1 MTCSFAKEFSSVGFT
16 DVENDFIREYLP
28 VSSGDAVKVYL
39 YGLFLCKNP
48 QIDKTAEEIA
58 EVLQLGV
65 DEVFTLLSY
74 WEEFGL
80 LSVISKE
87 PLNIT
92 FFPVKMASGAKIR
105 KYKPE
110 KYTDFNKELQQV
122 ISGRMISTH
131 EYQDFF
137 DLMEVRGIK
146 PDAMLLIVKYCVD
159 MKGDRIN
166 HAYIA
171 KVAKDFSNRGIT
183 SVDKVEKELSAY
195 VLRTG
200 ELNKIFKALSI
211 KRTPDIED
219 SELYKKWTEHM
230 HFDAENV
237 VFAATKLKKGSMAK
251 LDSFMNEL
259 YSMKSFSM
267 QEIENYAEQKQ
278 QVYDLAVRINKAL
291 SVYEDVIE
299 TVVNTYTNKW
309 LSYGFSGE
317 TLLFIASRC
326 FKQGNNTLPKM
337 DELIERL
344 HERGFIDLSSVGD
357 YFDSQKKTEEF
368 ITKMLTVAGLNRRP
382 NPWDKENLTTWK
394 SWNFS
399 EEMILEAAKLSA
411 GKSSPI
417 AYMNA
422 VLSNWKNKNVFA
434 VTEIDDSVKPT
445 ENTQES
451 YNREYSRR
459 RALALSRAQKN
470 TEKATT
476 VSGFSEIYAKINSME
491 KDLAFAEISGDNAL
505 LLKLETE
512 QKSLISQADNMLKAV
527 NLTLKDLSPVY
538 ACSKCNDTGY
548 VGTHRCD
555 CLNKK
560 VD

>member
-1 MTCSFAKEFSSVGFT
+1 MTK
-16 DVENDFIREYLP
+16 L
-28 VSSGDAVKVYL
+28 
-39 YGLFLCKNP
+39 
-48 QIDKTAEEIA
+48 
-58 EVLQLGV
+58 
-65 DEVFTLLSY
+65 
-74 WEEFGL
+74 
-80 LSVISKE
+80 
-87 PLNIT
+87 
-92 FFPVKMASGAKIR
+92 R

-110 KYTDFNKELQQV
+110 KYTDFNKELQQI

-146 PDAMLLIVKYCVD
+146 PDAMLMIVKYCAD

-183 SVDKVEKELSAY
+183 SVENVEKELSAY

-200 ELNKIFKALSI
+200 EINKIFKALSI
-211 KRTPDIED
+211 KRSPDIED
-219 SELYKKWTEHM
+219 SELYKKWTEDM
-230 HFDAENV
+230 HFDTENV
-237 VFAATKLKKGSMAK
+237 VFAASKLKKGTMAK
-251 LDSFMNEL
+251 LDAFINEL

-267 QEIENYAEQKQ
+267 QEIENYAEKKQ
-278 QVYDLAVRINKAL
+278 QVYDLAVKINKAL

-309 LSYGFSGE
+309 LSYGFTDE

-326 FKQGNNTLPKM
+326 FKTGKNTLPKM
-337 DELIERL
+337 DELVELL

-357 YFDSQKKTEEF
+357 YFDSQKKAEEF
-368 ITKMLTVAGLNRRP
+368 ITKLLTVAGLNRRP
-382 NPWDKENLTTWK
+382 NPWDKENLNTWK
-394 SWNFS
+394 SWHFS
-399 EEMILEAAKLSA
+399 EDMILEAAKLSA

-422 VLSNWKNKNVFA
+422 ILSNWKNNGVFT
-434 VTEIDDSVKPT
+434 VESIDEGVKAT
-445 ENTQES
+445 DTTQES

-476 VSGFSEIYAKINSME
+476 VSGFTEIYTKINGME
-491 KDLAFAEISGDNAL
+491 KDLAFAEISGDKEL

-512 QKSLISQADNMLKAV
+512 QKALISKAEDMLKTIG
-527 NLTLKDLSPVY
+527 LTIRDLSPVY

-560 VD
+560 VN

>member
-1 MTCSFAKEFSSVGFT
+1 MTCSFAKEFSSAGFT
-16 DVENDFIREYLP
+16 DVENQFIREYLP
-28 VSSGDAVKVYL
+28 VSSGNAVKVYL

-48 QIDKTAEEIA
+48 QLDVCAEEFA
-58 EVLQLGV
+58 DTLQISV
-65 DEVFTLLSY
+65 DDLFSILAY

-80 LSVISKE
+80 ISLVCKD

-92 FFPVKMASGAKIR
+92 FFPVKSVSATKLR

-110 KYTDFNKELQQV
+110 KYTDFNKELQQI

-146 PDAMLLIVKYCVD
+146 PDAMIMIVKYCVD

-195 VLRTG
+195 VLRSG
-200 ELNKIFKALSI
+200 ELNKIFNALSI
-211 KRTPDIED
+211 KRLPDIED
-219 SELYKKWTEHM
+219 SELYKKWTEDM
-230 HFDAENV
+230 HFDTENV
-237 VFAATKLKKGSMAK
+237 VFAASKLKKGTMAK
-251 LDSFMNEL
+251 LDAFMNEL
-259 YSMKSFSM
+259 YSMKSFSK
-267 QEIENYAEQKQ
+267 QEIENYAVKKQ
-278 QVYDLAVRINKAL
+278 QVFDLAIKINKAL
-291 SVYEDVIE
+291 SVYEEVIE

-309 LSYGFSGE
+309 LSYGFE
-317 TLLFIASRC
+317 EDTLMFIASRC
-326 FKQGNNTLPKM
+326 FKAGNNTLQKM
-337 DELIERL
+337 DNLIEHL

-357 YFDSQKKTEEF
+357 YFDSQKKSEEF
-368 ITKMLTVAGLNRRP
+368 ISKMLTVAGLNRRP
-382 NPWDKENLTTWK
+382 NPWDKENLATWK
-394 SWNFS
+394 NWNFS
-399 EEMILEAAKLSA
+399 EDMILEAAKLSA

-422 VLSNWKNKNVFA
+422 ILSNWKNNSVFA
-434 VTEIDDSVKPT
+434 VADIDDSVKAT
-445 ENTQES
+445 ETTQES

-459 RALALSRAQKN
+459 RAIALSKAQKN

-476 VSGFSEIYAKINSME
+476 VSNFSETYAKINSME
-491 KDLAFAEISGDNAL
+491 KDLAFAQIAGDTVL
-505 LLKLETE
+505 LLKLENE
-512 QKSLISQADNMLKAV
+512 QKTLIEQAEKMLKTV
-527 NLTLKDLSPVY
+527 GLTLRDLSPVY

>member
-1 MTCSFAKEFSSVGFT
+1 MTCSFAKEFSAVGFT
-16 DVENDFIREYLP
+16 DVENQFIREYLP

-48 QIDKTAEEIA
+48 QINNTAEEFA
-58 EVLQLGV
+58 ETLQLSV
-65 DEVFTLLSY
+65 DELFSLLSY

-80 LSVISKE
+80 LSVVSKD

-92 FFPVKMASGAKIR
+92 FFPVKSSGMTKLR

-110 KYTDFNKELQQV
+110 KYTDFNKELQQI

-146 PDAMLLIVKYCVD
+146 PDAMLMIVKYCAD

-183 SVDKVEKELSAY
+183 SVESVEKELSAY

-211 KRTPDIED
+211 KRSPDIED
-219 SELYKKWTEHM
+219 SELYKKWTEDM
-230 HFDAENV
+230 HFDTENV
-237 VFAATKLKKGSMAK
+237 VFAASKLKKGTMAK
-251 LDSFMNEL
+251 LDAFINEL

-267 QEIENYAEQKQ
+267 QEIENYAEKKQ
-278 QVYDLAVRINKAL
+278 QVYDLAIKINKAL

-309 LSYGFSGE
+309 LSYGFTDE

-326 FKQGNNTLPKM
+326 FKAGKNTLPKM
-337 DELIERL
+337 DELVELL

-357 YFDSQKKTEEF
+357 YFDSQKKNEQF
-368 ITKMLTVAGLNRRP
+368 IAKLLTVAGLNRRP
-382 NPWDKENLTTWK
+382 NPWDKENLSTWK

-399 EEMILEAAKLSA
+399 EDMILEAAKLSA

-422 VLSNWKNKNVFA
+422 ILSNWKNNGVFT
-434 VTEIDDSVKPT
+434 VESIDEGVKAT
-445 ENTQES
+445 DTTQES

-476 VSGFSEIYAKINSME
+476 VSGFTEIYTKINGME
-491 KDLAFAEISGDNAL
+491 KDLAFAEISGDKEL

-512 QKSLISQADNMLKAV
+512 Q
-527 NLTLKDLSPVY
+527 
-538 ACSKCNDTGY
+538 
-548 VGTHRCD
+548 
-555 CLNKK
+555 
-560 VD
+560 